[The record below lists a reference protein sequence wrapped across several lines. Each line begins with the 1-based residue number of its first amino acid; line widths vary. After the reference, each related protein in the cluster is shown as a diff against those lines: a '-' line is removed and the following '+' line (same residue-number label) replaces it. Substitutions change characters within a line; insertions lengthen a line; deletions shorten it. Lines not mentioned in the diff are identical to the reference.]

1 MVAKSFNRM
10 VGSFQ
15 LSPIKR
21 ACGNVQPDA
30 GGLNLFTTCICSP
43 MFENR
48 FMTSQFTNTQPAEF
62 TQYTKFQ
69 HFTRCVHPKFCCA
82 FTSIL
87 AVKQGKIDWIDNETF
102 PTRYYLIKRYRLL
115 HFGITMKLTSIDQ
128 PWTLK
133 HEIQEQFIFFNCCI
147 FSKVCLEN
155 ARVSSNSLNR

>member
-30 GGLNLFTTCICSP
+30 GICSP

-48 FMTSQFTNTQPAEF
+48 FMTSQFKNTQPAEF
-62 TQYTKFQ
+62 TQYTRFQ
-69 HFTRCVHPKFCCA
+69 HFTRCVHEKFCCA

-87 AVKQGKIDWIDNETF
+87 AVKQGKID
-102 PTRYYLIKRYRLL
+102 
-115 HFGITMKLTSIDQ
+115 
-128 PWTLK
+128 
-133 HEIQEQFIFFNCCI
+133 
-147 FSKVCLEN
+147 
-155 ARVSSNSLNR
+155 

>member
-30 GGLNLFTTCICSP
+30 GGLNLFTTCICSL

-48 FMTSQFTNTQPAEF
+48 FMTSQFTNTQPA
-62 TQYTKFQ
+62 
-69 HFTRCVHPKFCCA
+69 
-82 FTSIL
+82 
-87 AVKQGKIDWIDNETF
+87 VKQGKIDWIHNETF